1 MKHDTHTSLTT
12 LTALAVSLLV
22 TGCVSGENYSMPVLD
37 LPGLW
42 HASET
47 KALPAQVAETSE
59 KPAEKSQPWWSS
71 FHDDDLSA
79 LVEKALA
86 NNQNRKI
93 AEARILEAR
102 ASRQSTASAL
112 YPQVGISGT
121 ANRGNNLGLPTEKPV
136 SLYQAGFDAS
146 YEVDLFGGNQR
157 RVEAAEASIQATEAA
172 YQEVSL
178 ALTAE
183 VAREY
188 TGYRQLQ
195 HLLDLTRKTAE
206 SQQKLY
212 DIARTK
218 KAGGIVSGF
227 DVTQSETL
235 LKTTNA
241 RIPEIE
247 RQLAA
252 SGNRLSILLGEAPGA
267 AGDSLKEMKPVP
279 VAESVIALDAPAE
292 IIARRPDI
300 RNAERNLA
308 AATALTGSA
317 ISEMYPKITL
327 SALFGIQNTSLSGGG
342 GIWSLG
348 SSLFAPLL
356 NFGRIEG
363 QIKASEARQTQA
375 FHAYKQTVLEALGEV
390 ETALSNINKENQTRL
405 ALQEAADSAAK
416 TVSASRTRY
425 QSGISDFTEVLQSEQ
440 QLYEINSNLVASEAK
455 VSQYIIALYKALGS
469 EINTTVKTE

>member
-12 LTALAVSLLV
+12 LTALAVGLLV
-22 TGCVSGENYSMPVLD
+22 TGCASGENYSMPVFD

-102 ASRQSTASAL
+102 ASRQSAASAL
-112 YPQVGISGT
+112 YPQVGISVT
-121 ANRGNNLGLPTEKPV
+121 ANRGNNRGLPTVKPI
-136 SLYQAGFDAS
+136 SLYQTGFDAS
-146 YEVDLFGGNQR
+146 YEADLFGGNQR
-157 RVEAAEASIQATEAA
+157 RVEAADASVQATEAA
-172 YQEVSL
+172 YQDVSL

-195 HLLDLTRKTAE
+195 HLLDLTRKTAKA
-206 SQQKLY
+206 QQKLY
-212 DIARTK
+212 DLARTK
-218 KAGGIVSGF
+218 EAGGIVSGF
-227 DVTQSETL
+227 DMTQSETL
-235 LKTTNA
+235 LKITNA

-252 SGNRLSILLGEAPGA
+252 SANRLSILLCETPGA
-267 AGDSLKEMKPVP
+267 LDDRLKEMKPVP
-279 VAESVIALDAPAE
+279 AAESMVALDAPAE

-300 RNAERNLA
+300 QNAERNLA
-308 AATALTGSA
+308 TATALTGAA

-327 SALFGIQNTSLSGGG
+327 SVLFGIQNTSLSGGG

-405 ALQEAADSAAK
+405 ALKEAADSAAK

-440 QLYEINSNLVASEAK
+440 QLYEIRSKLVASEAK
-455 VSQYIIALYKALGS
+455 VSQYMIALYKALAL
-469 EINTTVKTE
+469 NT

>member
-12 LTALAVSLLV
+12 LAALAVSLLM
-22 TGCVSGENYSMPVLD
+22 TGCASGENYSMPVLD

-47 KALPAQVAETSE
+47 KALPVQAAEGSAQ
-59 KPAEKSQPWWSS
+59 PAEKAQPWWSS
-71 FHDDDLSA
+71 FHDDDFSA
-79 LVEKALA
+79 LVEKTLA

-112 YPQVGISGT
+112 YPEIGISGR
-121 ANRGNNLGLPTEKPV
+121 ANRGNNLALQTAKPV
-136 SLYQAGFDAS
+136 SLDQAGFDAS

-157 RVEAAEASIQATEAA
+157 RVEAADASIQASEAA
-172 YQEVSL
+172 CRYISL
-178 ALTAE
+178 VVTAE

-188 TGYRQLQ
+188 IGFRQLQ
-195 HLLDLTRKTAE
+195 HLLDLTRKTAA
-206 SQQKLY
+206 SQHKLY
-212 DIARTK
+212 EIAGAK
-218 KAGGIVSGF
+218 KEGGIVSDF

-247 RQLAA
+247 RQLDAT
-252 SGNRLSILLGEAPGA
+252 GYRLSTLLGAAPGA
-267 AGDSLKEMKPVP
+267 INDDLKEMKPVP
-279 VAESVIALDAPAE
+279 VAQSLVVLDSPAE
-292 IIARRPDI
+292 VITRRPDI
-300 RNAERNLA
+300 QNAERNLA
-308 AATALTGSA
+308 AATALTGAA

-327 SALFGIQNTSLSGGG
+327 STLFGVQNTSLSGGG

-405 ALQEAADSAAK
+405 ALKEAADSAAK

-440 QLYEINSNLVASEAK
+440 QLYEIRSKLVASEAK
-455 VSQYIIALYKALGS
+455 VSQYMIALYKALAL
-469 EINTTVKTE
+469 NT